1 MRRLMCECG
10 IEDHCTLQGSVSD
23 IPALLAELD
32 VAVLLSRSEG
42 SSNALLEYM
51 AAGRPIVATAVGG
64 NVELIEH
71 GVHGLLVPPE
81 DPRSAADAVCRLL
94 ADRRLAAD
102 LAAAARLR
110 VPGAILLRRH
120 VPPIR
125 GLLPANTE
133 VHRVIWLLGG
143 YMWLFVHR
151 PFEVWPILGTL
162 QVECASMA
170 LILLG
175 WVLSSGFRWARNPLH
190 AAFLALAI
198 AMLLGWQASGRPDLG
213 EKPVSDWFK
222 VALFYVIVVTT
233 VRDERD
239 LKRLATMYVA
249 AVAAYMAHS
258 LWEYRNGRYQWTMGT
273 VRLLGIDL
281 TMGDPNTFAATI
293 LYSLPVALALWPQ
306 ARKAWQHALLA
317 GYGLLSLACILL
329 TSSRSAFVG
338 VCFLGVVVAVAS
350 KHRLTLVLLMAACAP
365 LAWRRCRWTGRCGS

>member
-1 MRRLMCECG
+1 
-10 IEDHCTLQGSVSD
+10 
-23 IPALLAELD
+23 
-32 VAVLLSRSEG
+32 
-42 SSNALLEYM
+42 
-51 AAGRPIVATAVGG
+51 
-64 NVELIEH
+64 
-71 GVHGLLVPPE
+71 
-81 DPRSAADAVCRLL
+81 
-94 ADRRLAAD
+94 
-102 LAAAARLR
+102 
-110 VPGAILLRRH
+110 
-120 VPPIR
+120 
-125 GLLPANTE
+125 
-133 VHRVIWLLGG
+133 
-143 YMWLFVHR
+143 
-151 PFEVWPILGTL
+151 
-162 QVECASMA
+162 MA

-365 LAWRRCRWTGRCGS
+365 LAWRCAAGGPADAVLDANRSFLRSGERQGIGGRPEQRFSRRPAPMEGASRLWRRPGRLWSIYRNRIRGPSPLWAGRGGIGHGWTRGVRVRPLGIPFQRACRTPHGPPATRSEGRFLLRRGPCDQPDRSPAAPDGVRRP